1 MKSILKPGETSEPYA
16 WPSGKKSNLN
26 PNRYSI
32 NIANQKY
39 GKAPMNAKAGGN
51 KESSFE
57 FLFQPIIVP
66 SRVPIKKDII
76 RDVPAKNTVHDRA
89 PDITVETS

>member
-1 MKSILKPGETSEPYA
+1 
-16 WPSGKKSNLN
+16 
-26 PNRYSI
+26 
-32 NIANQKY
+32 
-39 GKAPMNAKAGGN
+39 MNAKAGGS

-76 RDVPAKNTVHDRA
+76 RDVPAKNTVHDKA